1 MFITTGNFQAS
12 SDDFKMVT
20 KILIPLFLDSA
31 EEDKATASTKS
42 KRIAKDSKNISV
54 PSSQKTGRKTHF
66 RT

>member
-1 MFITTGNFQAS
+1 
-12 SDDFKMVT
+12 MVT